1 MVVVKGRCAVSDPL
15 IGDSAAVGS
24 SPHATGP
31 VSPPLRPPPRTAAPA
46 GERRT
51 GPVPGRSKSRPRKS
65 LGQHFLT
72 DSRVLGRIIAASDLS
87 PDSIVLEVGPGR
99 GALTRRLV
107 RSAGRVIAVE
117 MDDVLAEDLASRLDY
132 PPNLVVAHADA
143 RTVDFPALIGCGVGA
158 DVPYRVVANLPYYAA
173 SPIIRRFLESD
184 TKPELMVVMVQQE
197 VAQSMLAR
205 PGKMSILSVATRFY
219 AVPRLVCNVPPRAFR
234 PAPKVASSA
243 VRLDV
248 RQRPAVDAAS
258 PDGFFAVVRA
268 GFAAPRKQL
277 RNSLSQGLGIAAA
290 DAGRILDAIGLD
302 GRRRPETLNLEE
314 WAAVY
319 RCWDETFMAGGE
331 QLGNHRSG

>member
-1 MVVVKGRCAVSDPL
+1 MRSV
-15 IGDSAAVGS
+15 
-24 SPHATGP
+24 
-31 VSPPLRPPPRTAAPA
+31 PRQ
-46 GERRT
+46 
-51 GPVPGRSKSRPRKS
+51 SKPRPRKS

-72 DSRVLGRIIAASDLS
+72 DSRVLDRIIAASDLS
-87 PDSIVLEVGPGR
+87 PSSVVLEVGPGR
-99 GALTRRLV
+99 GALTRRLA
-107 RSAGRVIAVE
+107 RSAGRVVVVE
-117 MDDVLAEDLASRLDY
+117 MDDTLAVALPARLDY
-132 PPNLVVAHADA
+132 PPNLVVVHADA
-143 RTVDFPALIGCGVGA
+143 RTVDFPALIGAGAGA
-158 DVPYRVVANLPYYAA
+158 DTPYRVVANLPYYAA

-205 PGKMSILSVATRFY
+205 PGKMGILSVATQFY
-219 AVPRLVCNVPPRAFR
+219 AVPRLVCNVPARAFR
-234 PAPKVASSA
+234 PAPKVASSV

-248 RQRPAVDAAS
+248 RQNPAVDVAS
-258 PDGFFAVVRA
+258 PDGFFAIVRA

-319 RCWDETFMAGGE
+319 WRWDETFTARGE
-331 QLGNHRSG
+331 QFGSNGSG